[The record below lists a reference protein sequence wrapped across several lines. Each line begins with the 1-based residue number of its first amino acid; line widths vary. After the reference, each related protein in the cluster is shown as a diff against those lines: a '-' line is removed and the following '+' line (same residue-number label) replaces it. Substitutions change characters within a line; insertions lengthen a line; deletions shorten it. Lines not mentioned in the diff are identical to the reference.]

1 MIDKIINNTFNTAAL
16 QSLPQARNAP
26 IGPGSV
32 QGELATTRLTSPMDV
47 AIQAIKL
54 FKSGAIINGMINL
67 GFNTIGA
74 PKIIGS
80 LILNIDGINA
90 VFPKALP
97 YAERAL
103 KANKIAN
110 PNVAPEPPI
119 MTNH

>member
-1 MIDKIINNTFNTAAL
+1 
-16 QSLPQARNAP
+16 
-26 IGPGSV
+26 
-32 QGELATTRLTSPMDV
+32 MDV

-97 YAERAL
+97 PSL
-103 KANKIAN
+103 TVKK
-110 PNVAPEPPI
+110 
-119 MTNH
+119 